1 MNTQQMGP
9 RVKDHSFTHVE
20 HIQCRGIQSFE
31 VELTLALNSIKLDF
45 VSLQMSKSQLK
56 KEMSKW

>member
-1 MNTQQMGP
+1 MGP